1 MLNMPEPLSMPLP
14 EPIIGKHHPNELDR
28 QLLLMRK
35 KYMKQINQ
43 KCEKLPS
50 MEFKAVLK
58 EFETFSS
65 VLNQLEQEVSKF
77 V

>member
-1 MLNMPEPLSMPLP
+1 MMFASIRMPLP
-14 EPIIGKHHPNELDR
+14 EPIVGKHHPNELDR
-28 QLLLMRK
+28 HLLLMRK
-35 KYMKQINQ
+35 KYMKQISH

-65 VLNQLEQEVSKF
+65 MLNQLEQEVSPSF
-77 V
+77 S